1 MRRSVIVVVLV
12 LSACGSGQLAGQD
25 LPDLPPISGEEL
37 AIILAESDKP
47 AVVNVWASW
56 CNPCRS
62 EAPLLTAAHETYGDQ
77 IDFIGVDVQDN
88 QADAKNFIAEFELDF
103 THYFDRDRSVP
114 EFYGGFGTP
123 ITFFFDG
130 TGTLVD
136 THLGVIDERALA
148 LGIDEIVDR

>member
-1 MRRSVIVVVLV
+1 MRRSVIVVLLV

-25 LPDLPPISGEEL
+25 LPDLPPITGEEL
-37 AIILAESDKP
+37 AITLAESDKP
-47 AVVNVWASW
+47 AVVNIWASW

-62 EAPLLTAAHETYGDQ
+62 EAPLLTAAHDAYGDQ

>member
-1 MRRSVIVVVLV
+1 MRRSVIVVLLV

-25 LPDLPPISGEEL
+25 LPDLPPITGEEL

-47 AVVNVWASW
+47 AVVNIWASW

-62 EAPLLTAAHETYGDQ
+62 EAPLLTAAHDAYGDQ

-123 ITFFFDG
+123 ITFFFDS

-148 LGIDEIVDR
+148 LGIDEIVGR